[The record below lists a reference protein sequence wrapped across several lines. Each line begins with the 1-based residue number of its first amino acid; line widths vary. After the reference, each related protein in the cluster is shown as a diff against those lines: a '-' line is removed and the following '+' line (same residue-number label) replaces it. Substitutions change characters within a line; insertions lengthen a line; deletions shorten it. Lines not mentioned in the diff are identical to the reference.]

1 MLIEG
6 KNPVKETLNS
16 TTTVEKLFV
25 SKSSLDP
32 MTQSIVDIAKSKKI
46 KINFVDK
53 YLLDKLSNTGK
64 HQGVLCFTTE
74 YSYVDID
81 EILNV
86 SREKGTQPFIVLL
99 DGIEDPHNL
108 GAIMRSCECAGVDGI
123 IIPKNR
129 AVGVNDT
136 VVKISQGASQ
146 FVKVAQVTNIND
158 AIKYLKDQFIK
169 VYCADMDGEMAY
181 SARFDEAIA
190 LVIGGEGIGVKRLT
204 KSLCDKVLS
213 IPMFGNINSLNASN
227 AAAIMIYEVIRQRLG
242 KI

>member
-86 SREKGTQPFIVLL
+86 SREKGSQPFIVLL

-158 AIKYLKDQFIK
+158 AIKYLKDQFIN

-190 LVIGGEGIGVKRLT
+190 LVIGGEGLGVKRLT

-213 IPMFGNINSLNASN
+213 IPMYGNINSLNASN

-242 KI
+242 KV